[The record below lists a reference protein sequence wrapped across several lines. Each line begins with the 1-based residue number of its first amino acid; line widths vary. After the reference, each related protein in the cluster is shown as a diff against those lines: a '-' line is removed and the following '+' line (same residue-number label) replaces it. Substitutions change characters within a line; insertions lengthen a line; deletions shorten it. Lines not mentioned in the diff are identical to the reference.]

1 MCLYELG
8 VLDNGN
14 IIGLVYEEMKESLQ
28 TLGRMLGGLGG
39 GEININRVI
48 RVGSSKRD
56 DPTGS
61 GSDSGGDS
69 SEGGSISTSSSYPFH
84 SYRVDDSSPELEI
97 HNTLTPL
104 RPPVP
109 SPIPLAIPSI
119 SKQQLLREHHNRSAA
134 EKAFDKDSKREKRRQ
149 FRRGG
154 GEVDAVPF
162 DYVQRAKEKAAYRLL
177 NPKPI
182 PIRQPPKVIKQPY
195 VKPPQVASKFKP
207 EMMLAEGQV
216 RYVVE
221 AQVTKRIQCVT
232 GRDTQEDSLDDSDG
246 VTDAPSGEE
255 EQEEDEGWNFL
266 EFDFMAAQK
275 RGTDGSP

>member
-14 IIGLVYEEMKESLQ
+14 IIGLVYEEMTESLQ

-39 GEININRVI
+39 GEIKITRVI
-48 RVGSSKRD
+48 RVGSTKRD
-56 DPTGS
+56 DRTGS
-61 GSDSGGDS
+61 ESDSGGDS
-69 SEGGSISTSSSYPFH
+69 SEGGSISTSSSYPFQ
-84 SYRVDDSSPELEI
+84 SYRVDDSSPELEM

-109 SPIPLAIPSI
+109 SPMSVALAIPPI

-154 GEVDAVPF
+154 EVDAVPF

-177 NPKPI
+177 HPKVI

-195 VKPPQVASKFKP
+195 VKPPQVSSKFKP

-221 AQVTKRIQCVT
+221 AQVTKRIQSVV
-232 GRDTQEDSLDDSDG
+232 GRDSQEESEDSDG
-246 VTDAPSGEE
+246 ITDAHSGEE